1 MQTFFD
7 FADNFSKHSFPIPQY
22 LGCKYKHLEW
32 IGNNIPDKVKTVM
45 DAFAGSQSVSYY
57 MKQRGFKVYTNDFMR
72 YSDEI
77 GKSLIENDS
86 ETLLKED
93 IEILFDN
100 NQDTN
105 KYNLMSTTFTNVFFN
120 QEDAT
125 FLDSF
130 RSNIDRLKGFKKNLA
145 LCVMNRAMT
154 RKVTMGHFAHNKAIE
169 YASNPERIKRN
180 PSLIIPIKELFL
192 KIIPEYNNA
201 VFSNGFSNKSFAMDA
216 IDFIHNNKKGVDL
229 IYFDPPYCDSH
240 ADYQSFY
247 HVLETYTEYWKDK
260 KFINTVKCFY
270 PKKKSGFV
278 KKCEIVSS
286 LQKLFEEASSVKY
299 WIISYNDRSYP
310 KLEDMLKIISDYKK
324 VKVVEKEYLN
334 NVGGKG
340 SVKGSKELL
349 FVCS

>member
-22 LGCKYKHLEW
+22 LGSKYKHLNW
-32 IGNNIPDKVKTVM
+32 IGENIPNNVKTVM

-57 MKQRGFKVYTNDFMR
+57 MKQKGFKVLTNDFMK

-77 GKSLIENDS
+77 GKSLIENDKD
-86 ETLLKED
+86 TLLKED

-100 NQDTN
+100 NQN
-105 KYNLMSTTFTNVFFN
+105 LKKYNLMYNTFTDIFFN
-120 QEDAT
+120 KEDSK

-130 RSNIDRLKGFKKNLA
+130 RSNIERLQGYKKNLA
-145 LCVMNRAMT
+145 LSVMNRAMT

-169 YASNPERIKRN
+169 YANNPERIKRN
-180 PSLIIPIKELFL
+180 PSLIIPIKELF
-192 KIIPEYNNA
+192 
-201 VFSNGFSNKSFAMDA
+201 FSNNFSNKSFSMDA
-216 IDFIHNNKKGVDL
+216 IDFIHNNKDGVDL

-260 KFINTVKCFY
+260 NFINTVKCYY

-286 LQKLFEEASSVKY
+286 LKKMFEEASSIKY
-299 WIISYNDRSYP
+299 WIISYNNRSYP
-310 KLEDMLKIISDYKK
+310 KLEEMLKIISDYKK